1 MRPLGNYAFGED
13 LGSVPTRY
21 NPYRYAA
28 SYRDQESAGEYR
40 YYMTARY
47 HDTEYGRF
55 TQADYWEPGFL
66 TPQALTPLAYQYVG
80 NNPLIYN
87 DPTGHLCWGCLRR
100 AVVVTGIVVTASLV
114 ASTGL
119 LAIVGGGMTLNFM
132 EDSRVLFR
140 VTSDGTA
147 NTLVDLATNG
157 TYTSTTQ
164 WYHVVAT
171 YDGAT
176 ATARLCV
183 NGVNDGTLTSA
194 PSAIFGGAIDVA
206 VSGYDTTGSS
216 PFNGV
221 IDEVRIYSRALSASE
236 VQARYLAQPENEDTL
251 HYYLGGKQV
260 AFKKGGT
267 LYFPLQ
273 DHLKGTAVITNS
285 AGSVVEST
293 TYYPYGQT
301 RSGGITSTDRAF
313 TGQRLDS
320 TGLYY
325 YGARYYDPNIGR
337 FVSPDTIVQ
346 NYRRPASFNRYAY
359 AFDNP
364 LKYTDPSGHVNV
376 SDVGGGGW
384 RTPSTWD
391 RIKHGAELAVDGA
404 KSAAAGGVQFA
415 ATVTEVAVRVS
426 QPVLQRVEPVAN
438 VVATVP
444 EVVIEHTAVPVLN
457 ATGAGITNVE
467 LNPARGYVGVQ
478 VSEGGWVAR
487 TLEATTGGLAGAI
500 TLPVAGPSGSVV
512 IVREEL
518 FTPEE
523 LETVTRHEEIHVT
536 QQHMLGPLFLPL
548 YFLGSAVH
556 GYEDNPFEVQAR
568 SFSTPPPVNGV
579 DIVYD
584 EFA

>member
-285 AGSVVEST
+285 AGSVMEST

-325 YGARYYDPNIGR
+325 YGARYYDPSIGR
-337 FVSPDTIVQ
+337 FVSSDKLIPELANPQ
-346 NYRRPASFNRYAY
+346 SFNRYTY
-359 AFDNP
+359 VYDNP
-364 LKYTDPSGHVNV
+364 LRYTDPNGECI
-376 SDVGGGGW
+376 G
-384 RTPSTWD
+384 P
-391 RIKHGAELAVDGA
+391 LARYCRKAAQLTVD
-404 KSAAAGGVQFA
+404 AGKA
-415 ATVTEVAVRVS
+415 
-426 QPVLQRVEPVAN
+426 
-438 VVATVP
+438 VVATAARVTKQEITRQGEAKVAEMQAEQAASK
-444 EVVIEHTAVPVLN
+444 EVGGAMAGVGKVVAEVAAYQGPVL
-457 ATGAGITNVE
+457 APVPPETGPNPFLVLPPKAAIEAEAQALDLAAG
-467 LNPARGYVGVQ
+467 LLAVGGPLGDAAEQ
-478 VSEGGWVAR
+478 S
-487 TLEATTGGLAGAI
+487 GAI
-500 TLPVAGPSGSVV
+500 QVGQAAAPLVQIAPQVVPLVGFFYAAVTGFGPPLLRDSADFL
-512 IVREEL
+512 EEL
-518 FTPEE
+518 SQGMDQPSDD
-523 LETVTRHEEIHVT
+523 VSYNSSYDYWYA
-536 QQHMLGPLFLPL
+536 QYAGD
-548 YFLGSAVH
+548 Y
-556 GYEDNPFEVQAR
+556 
-568 SFSTPPPVNGV
+568 
-579 DIVYD
+579 DIWY
-584 EFA
+584 AAYN